1 MQTCR
6 RSAQNGLS
14 YWTITGVN
22 GTEIVAVD
30 ERDSSWERNKPR
42 FRVHLQ
48 EASGSSVGGRTATY
62 DIVGAD
68 VAQVIDWAQRQ
79 AGASLVYS
87 VALVCDDEP
96 DGSPSPKQGRG
107 LVWLLGTDGSRSELD
122 PVDSQ
127 IQARMLA
134 RRQEPIIVPP
144 ADRMPPDVAE
154 SR

>member
-14 YWTITGVN
+14 CWTITGVN
-22 GTEIVAVD
+22 GTEIVVVD
-30 ERDSSWERNKPR
+30 ERDSSWEFDEPR

-48 EASGSSVGGRTATY
+48 EASGSSVGRRTATY

-68 VAQVIDWAQRQ
+68 VVQVIDW
-79 AGASLVYS
+79 V
-87 VALVCDDEP
+87 
-96 DGSPSPKQGRG
+96 
-107 LVWLLGTDGSRSELD
+107 
-122 PVDSQ
+122 
-127 IQARMLA
+127 
-134 RRQEPIIVPP
+134 VPP